1 MAVDLETV
9 KPSFAKATTTTI
21 SATTSR
27 STALPSPPPRAP
39 KNPVQMQSVSNMLP
53 PMLSQAV
60 HIPPMPRIPTSNN
73 NKENKDASIPPSP
86 KASNASSSKTKSP
99 PSGWIQ
105 ATRPPPALPAKVM
118 QAPFTKKLSSGKP
131 GSSGSKGQTSLN
143 GFVVKADLSTASDA
157 ESSFASTS
165 SSSSGI
171 GKKRSAERAEPW
183 GEEAMKPQKA
193 AKTEKGKG
201 KGPGIGSLN
210 VKQQIVLSA
219 EQQKV
224 LKMVVDEKKNV
235 FFTGSAGET
244 ISVLSLPGL
253 PDVLCI
259 ARYRKVD
266 SSTRNHRF
274 SSTKVCSQGRRPS
287 LYYRIY
293 RYGSCQHRWYNDP
306 FLCGYRSRPRHRRT
320 TRRFRSQEPKSFR

>member
-9 KPSFAKATTTTI
+9 KPSFAKATTT

-27 STALPSPPPRAP
+27 SAILPSPPPRAP

-60 HIPPMPRIPTSNN
+60 HIPPMPRVPASNSNN
-73 NKENKDASIPPSP
+73 NKENKDASIPASP

-105 ATRPPPALPAKVM
+105 TTRPPPALPAKVM

-165 SSSSGI
+165 SSSGI

-193 AKTEKGKG
+193 ARTEKGKG

-235 FFTGSAGET
+235 FFTGSAGE
-244 ISVLSLPGL
+244 IIFVLSLPGFA
-253 PDVLCI
+253 DVLLCVT
-259 ARYRKVD
+259 RYWKVD
-266 SSTRNHRF
+266 PSTRDHRF
-274 SSTKVCSQGRRPS
+274 SSTKVCSQGCRPG
-287 LYYRIY
+287 LHHCLY
-293 RYGSCQHRWYNDP
+293 RYGSCQHWWYDDP
-306 FLCGYRSRPRHRRT
+306 FLCGHRSRPRHRRT
-320 TRRFRSQEPKSFR
+320 TRRFRS